1 MDGAFD
7 AKVGGMS
14 PKEDKFSAREVVALV
29 EDLRSEFRV
38 VSEVVL
44 PLRED
49 MAEVK
54 ERLTKVEDRLIF
66 VEDGLKGLSGRVT
79 RLETAVTE
87 SIPPLSRRVSRL
99 ETKAGF

>member
-1 MDGAFD
+1 
-7 AKVGGMS
+7 MS
-14 PKEDKFSAREVVALV
+14 PREDKFSAREVATLV
-29 EDLRSEFRV
+29 EDLRSEFRA

-54 ERLTKVEDRLIF
+54 ERLTKVEDCLTF